1 MSIKFCKLWELAF
14 SVLGGNKSICIS
26 IVYTICLFLF
36 PMLLEPVRQFL
47 MKRPIDYL
55 AQKAESIAFYF
66 KERIKHLEK

>member
-1 MSIKFCKLWELAF
+1 
-14 SVLGGNKSICIS
+14 
-26 IVYTICLFLF
+26 
-36 PMLLEPVRQFL
+36 MLLEPVRQFL